1 MVPRDHV
8 TVVWDRIE
16 KYAEGCAKYTYG
28 RFTAKDMLEG
38 LLTKNQQ
45 LWIAF
50 DDDGYS
56 GFLGNRSLQ
65 TILKQECC

>member
-1 MVPRDHV
+1 MKTSMVPRDHV

-38 LLTKNQQ
+38 KLRLLC
-45 LWIAF
+45 LDF
-50 DDDGYS
+50 
-56 GFLGNRSLQ
+56 R
-65 TILKQECC
+65 ILEL